1 MPHYAQVVGY
11 LTPSFMKIH
20 CLIVDDEPL
29 ALDIIEDYLKRFD
42 QFVIID
48 KCTSAVAAFNVLQR
62 QKIDLMFLDIQM
74 PKLTGLELIK
84 NISNPPW
91 IIITSA
97 FSNYALESFDLDVID
112 YLLKPISFERFLKAM
127 NKVLRLK
134 NNVTTELAPAATEQ
148 AGEAVQDAYIYV
160 KADKLTMKVFL
171 KDILYV
177 ESQRNYVKIQ
187 TTQREIISY
196 ISISQIEERLPENKF
211 MRIHR
216 SFIVA
221 KNKIEAFSSHIV
233 VIGKHQIP
241 IGRNFRMVAMK
252 AFEGVTINETR
263 EKTMDAEED

>member
-1 MPHYAQVVGY
+1 MPICTQS
-11 LTPSFMKIH
+11 LDIIRTDMKIH

-42 QFVIID
+42 QFVIVD
-48 KCTSAVAAFNVLQR
+48 KCTSAVSAFNVLQR

-97 FSNYALESFDLDVID
+97 FSNYALESFDLDVVD

-134 NNVTTELAPAATEQ
+134 NTAASPALAVAQPEVQHEPAP
-148 AGEAVQDAYIYV
+148 DPYIYV

-171 KDILYV
+171 KDILFV
-177 ESQRNYVKIQ
+177 ESQRNYVKILTVQ
-187 TTQREIISY
+187 KEIISY
-196 ISISQIEERLPENKF
+196 ISISQIEERLPENQF
-211 MRIHR
+211 LRIHR

-221 KNKIEAFSSHIV
+221 VNKIEAFSNHIV

-241 IGRNFRMVAMK
+241 IGRNFRTVAMK
-252 AFEGVTINETR
+252 TFDGVTINETR
-263 EKTMDAEED
+263 DKEEMDNV